1 MPHILTINAG
11 SSSIRFA
18 LFASA
23 SPPIRLL
30 DGKLD
35 RIGGAAATLTAA
47 RAGQPAAQIKIDA
60 AICIAVENKPARIST
75 LGHVVGSI
83 DCDHTRQTSHGSI
96 RIAAICRI

>member
-1 MPHILTINAG
+1 MLLLRSYISSVGVNDLAVYLVLP
-11 SSSIRFA
+11 SSSAVDGGTGPHQGFGLGVQRKT
-18 LFASA
+18 
-23 SPPIRLL
+23 LL
-30 DGKLD
+30 
-35 RIGGAAATLTAA
+35 
-47 RAGQPAAQIKIDA
+47 QQIKIDA